1 MLYNKYIVLNRK
13 KSAQISSICVISV
26 QKTKIPT
33 RFRLGILSYKT
44 VVQLFAS
51 ATRLQLLEE
60 VVAFVIDENEGWE
73 VLNLNLPNGFHSEF
87 GVLNAL
93 NALNVVLSEN
103 GCWAAD

>member
-1 MLYNKYIVLNRK
+1 MNWTRTDFCTERMDLHLRSENKNPQPFPAGDLSNRNKIV
-13 KSAQISSICVISV
+13 
-26 QKTKIPT
+26 
-33 RFRLGILSYKT
+33 F
-44 VVQLFAS
+44 QLLAS
-51 ATRLQLLEE
+51 AARLQLFEE

-103 GCWAAD
+103 GCRAAD

>member
-1 MLYNKYIVLNRK
+1 
-13 KSAQISSICVISV
+13 
-26 QKTKIPT
+26 
-33 RFRLGILSYKT
+33 
-44 VVQLFAS
+44 
-51 ATRLQLLEE
+51 LLEE

-93 NALNVVLSEN
+93 NALNVVLGKN

>member
-1 MLYNKYIVLNRK
+1 MLYNTNIVK
-13 KSAQISSICVISV
+13 KHY
-26 QKTKIPT
+26 KKIPN
-33 RFRLGILSYKT
+33 RCWLGILSYKT

-60 VVAFVIDENEGWE
+60 VVAFVIDKNEGWE

-93 NALNVVLSEN
+93 NALNVVLGKN